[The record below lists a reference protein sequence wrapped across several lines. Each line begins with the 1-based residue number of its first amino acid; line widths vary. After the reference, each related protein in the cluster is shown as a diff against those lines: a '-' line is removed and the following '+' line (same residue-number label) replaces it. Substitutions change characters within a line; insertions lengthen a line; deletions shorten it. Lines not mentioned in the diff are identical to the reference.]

1 MNYKKIFR
9 TRKTRSAILRALN
22 FVPDSLM
29 LRIQYWIKLN
39 RKLNLKNPQR
49 FTEKLQWYKINF
61 RNPVLHRC
69 VDKYDVRNYIDD
81 CGLKHI
87 LNDCYGVYDNYEAID
102 FDSLPK
108 RFVIKRTNGGGGL
121 DVLIC
126 QDKDTFDMEA
136 AKKRIKAWFDR
147 PVVKSSGGREWAYVG
162 LKTRVIIE
170 EYLENPENPEA
181 GISDYKFFCSRGKV
195 LGLVVDV
202 DRYIDH
208 KRNFY
213 TPEWKYLDVS
223 SDCANFG
230 DNLPKPQGF
239 EKMVEVAE
247 QLSKEFP
254 FVRVD
259 LYLINEK
266 VYFGELTFY
275 PWSGYVQF
283 TPDEYDFEL
292 GSKIHL
298 DE

>member
-1 MNYKKIFR
+1 MNYKKIFK
-9 TRKTRSAILRALN
+9 TRKSRTLVLRALR
-22 FVPDSLM
+22 FLPDSLM

-39 RKLNLKNPQR
+39 RLPDLKNPKR
-49 FTEKLQWYKINF
+49 FTEKLQWYKINY
-61 RNPVLHRC
+61 RNPEMNRC
-69 VDKYDVRNYIDD
+69 VDKSTVRSYVEEH
-81 CGLKHI
+81 GLGHI
-87 LNDCYGVYDNYEAID
+87 LTKCYGVYDNLADID
-102 FDSLPK
+102 FDKLPDA
-108 RFVIKRTNGGGGL
+108 FVIKRTNGGGGL
-121 DVLIC
+121 DVMIC
-126 QDKDTFDMEA
+126 RSKATFDLEA
-136 AKKRIKAWFDR
+136 ARKTIQGWLDR
-147 PVVKSSGGREWAYVG
+147 PATRKGGGREWAYVG
-162 LKTRVIIE
+162 LKPRVIIE

-181 GISDYKFFCSRGKV
+181 GISDYKFFCSKGEV

-230 DNLPKPQGF
+230 DTLPKPAGF
-239 EKMVEVAE
+239 EKMVEIAG

-259 LYLINEK
+259 LYLINER

-283 TPDEYDFEL
+283 TPDSYDFDI
-292 GSKIHL
+292 GSKIAIP
-298 DE
+298 